1 LAKSLRRY
9 RHKRGKEPTWVSEV
23 LTDAPPISIP
33 DHPGDLNKYT
43 ARSILDQLELD
54 VIALEKL
61 DDDDEEV
68 Q

>member
-1 LAKSLRRY
+1 
-9 RHKRGKEPTWVSEV
+9 
-23 LTDAPPISIP
+23 
-33 DHPGDLNKYT
+33 LNKYT